1 MKIYKTTY
9 PLLCLLVVLTLWGCA
24 STNRKEVIGTVSGKP
39 ITAQDLERAAGKPK
53 PYGSIDGSIDGDSPA
68 DPEELVSQRR
78 ALLRMAL
85 KLKINEDPCFIKALE
100 RYWESAMIAELL
112 EKKREE
118 LRTIKADD
126 KEARDYADCMGTDI
140 KYMENGKIKDICCQD
155 IGPKF
160 AKELYSMKPGEVKH
174 IKKAGKS
181 VVVRMLEKKREPR
194 PIELHWYELKALVTQ
209 RKRAEALKEWINSA
223 VEEATVK

>member
-9 PLLCLLVVLTLWGCA
+9 PFLCLFAALTLWGC
-24 STNRKEVIGTVSGKP
+24 SSINKNEVIGTVNGKP
-39 ITAQDLERAAGKPK
+39 FTAQDVERAAGKP
-53 PYGSIDGSIDGDSPA
+53 PYGSVDGDSPA
-68 DPEELVSQRR
+68 DPEELALQRR

-85 KLKINEDPCFIKALE
+85 KLKINEDPSFIKALE
-100 RYWESAMIAELL
+100 RYWENAMIAELL

-126 KEARDYADCMGTDI
+126 KETRDYADCMGTDI
-140 KYMENGKIKDICCQD
+140 KYMENGKIKDLCCQD

-160 AKELYSMKPGEVKH
+160 AKELFSMKPGEVKRV
-174 IKKAGKS
+174 KKAGKS
-181 VVVRMLEKKREPR
+181 VVVRILERKKEPH

-209 RKRAEALKEWINSA
+209 RKRAEALEEWINSA
-223 VEEATVK
+223 VEEAIVK

>member
-9 PLLCLLVVLTLWGCA
+9 TLLCLLAALTLWGC
-24 STNRKEVIGTVSGKP
+24 SSINKNEVIGTVSGKP
-39 ITAQDLERAAGKPK
+39 FTVQDAERAAGTP
-53 PYGSIDGSIDGDSPA
+53 PYGSIDGDSPA

-85 KLKINEDPCFIKALE
+85 KLKINEDPSFIKALE
-100 RYWESAMIAELL
+100 RYWENAMIAELL

-181 VVVRMLEKKREPR
+181 VVVRMLEKKREPH

-223 VEEATVK
+223 VEEATSK

>member
-1 MKIYKTTY
+1 MKIYKATY
-9 PLLCLLVVLTLWGCA
+9 PLLCLLAALTLWGCA
-24 STNRKEVIGTVSGKP
+24 TTNKKEAIGTVGGKP
-39 ITAQDLERAAGKPK
+39 FTAQDVESAAGKPLH
-53 PYGSIDGSIDGDSPA
+53 GSVDGDSPA

-85 KLKINEDPCFIKALE
+85 KLKINEDPAFVKALE
-100 RYWESAMIAELL
+100 RYWENAMIAELL

-126 KEARDYADCMGTDI
+126 NEARDYADCMGSDI

-160 AKELYSMKPGEVKH
+160 AKELYSMKPGEVKRLN
-174 IKKAGKS
+174 KAGKS
-181 VVVRMLEKKREPR
+181 VVVRILEKKKEPHT
-194 PIELHWYELKALVTQ
+194 IELHWYELKALVTQ
-209 RKRAEALKEWINSA
+209 RKRAEAMEEWINSA
-223 VEEATVK
+223 VEQAAVP